1 MIGIPPLNETLAS
14 GSASITD
21 LVLVNDFTDK
31 KKEAADFAQYVTLTM
46 AKELHTLG
54 GYSSVKLSENADE
67 QEKLFYEVY
76 ENSVPVPASQDAKE
90 FWVTLKE
97 TISQY
102 F

>member
-1 MIGIPPLNETLAS
+1 
-14 GSASITD
+14 
-21 LVLVNDFTDK
+21 
-31 KKEAADFAQYVTLTM
+31 M